1 MTPTIASLYRTAQAT
16 LGCAHFASGTYV
28 AVRFTHRADTGT
40 LWFDVSA
47 DGQQWVPYP
56 ASHLDWFTL

>member
-1 MTPTIASLYRTAQAT
+1 MTPTKAAFYCTAQAT
-16 LGCAHFASGTYV
+16 LGCAHFPSGTYV
-28 AVRFTHRADTGT
+28 AVRFTHRDDTGT

-56 ASHLDWFTL
+56 ASHLDRFTL